1 MWQRLRLRRLQL
13 TAAFLA
19 VLVILSTVIGATGLG
34 SRSSAPTRPGGL
46 AAAGRALERS
56 LAARGARTRATLP
69 GRPPQRIRP
78 DALTYDSVSS
88 AIRSALER

>member
-56 LAARGARTRATLP
+56 LA
-69 GRPPQRIRP
+69 
-78 DALTYDSVSS
+78 V
-88 AIRSALER
+88 